1 MGDRVCEPI
10 TRREEVYQSALDT
23 IYCAIIILDQAGKI
37 LYVNESARKMVEGS
51 SVVFEELLECLGQ
64 EVDLVRG
71 SGRYQIDVGP
81 ARIVCRV
88 NPRYL
93 SGERHGSTIVLHQSK
108 HSECVMQEMDVVS
121 SIFEELNVCLE
132 SSHDG
137 IMVSDGMGNVIR
149 LNAALEKL
157 IGVKRRDILGRNVA
171 DLVQEGVYE
180 SSAILQVIETGKTA
194 TVVIDHNGRQ
204 LLITGS
210 PVYNANSAMTAV
222 VANIRDMSELNDLRQ
237 KLEQQQMIAEKYSK
251 ELAHIARQQSAQT
264 SFVACSREMKTI
276 LATIHSISEVD
287 STVLISGESGT
298 GKEMV
303 VNEIYASSM
312 RSYRPIIKVN
322 CGAIPPALFES
333 ELFGYEDGAF
343 TGARRKGKPGF
354 FELAHMGTL
363 FLDEVGEL
371 PLEMQVKLLRVLQEG
386 EIIRIGGSKPISVDV
401 RIIAATNRDLWE
413 MTEEGTFRQDLY
425 YRLNV
430 INIEVPP
437 LRQRRDDIIPL
448 VMHMLERFNQKYG
461 KHKEIPI
468 ELGKVLRE
476 LPWRGNVRELE
487 NLIENL
493 VVLCPED
500 VLTPE
505 HLPVRYQRGQDPAS
519 QVEIRGILP
528 MKDMV
533 RRAER
538 QLIANAQAQYSSM
551 QEVAKALGVDVST
564 ISRKLSRN

>member
-343 TGARRKGKPGF
+343 TGAHRKGKPGF

-505 HLPVRYQRGQDPAS
+505 HLPVRYQRGQNPAS

>member
-371 PLEMQVKLLRVLQEG
+371 LLEMQVKLLRVLQEG

-505 HLPVRYQRGQDPAS
+505 HLPVRYQRGQNPAS

>member
-505 HLPVRYQRGQDPAS
+505 HLPVRYQRGQNPAS

-538 QLIANAQAQYSSM
+538 QLIANAQAQ
-551 QEVAKALGVDVST
+551 
-564 ISRKLSRN
+564 

>member
-363 FLDEVGEL
+363 FLDEGGEL

-505 HLPVRYQRGQDPAS
+505 HLPVRYQRGQNPAS

>member
-276 LATIHSISEVD
+276 LATILSISEVD

-468 ELGKVLRE
+468 KLGKVLRE

-505 HLPVRYQRGQDPAS
+505 HLPVRYQRGQNPAS

>member
-71 SGRYQIDVGP
+71 SGRFQIDVGP

-505 HLPVRYQRGQDPAS
+505 HLPVRYQRGQNPAS

>member
-505 HLPVRYQRGQDPAS
+505 HLPVRYQRGQNPAS

-528 MKDMV
+528 MKNMV

>member
-468 ELGKVLRE
+468 KLGKVLRE

-505 HLPVRYQRGQDPAS
+505 HLPVRYQRGQNPAS

>member
-1 MGDRVCEPI
+1 
-10 TRREEVYQSALDT
+10 
-23 IYCAIIILDQAGKI
+23 
-37 LYVNESARKMVEGS
+37 
-51 SVVFEELLECLGQ
+51 
-64 EVDLVRG
+64 
-71 SGRYQIDVGP
+71 
-81 ARIVCRV
+81 
-88 NPRYL
+88 
-93 SGERHGSTIVLHQSK
+93 
-108 HSECVMQEMDVVS
+108 
-121 SIFEELNVCLE
+121 
-132 SSHDG
+132 
-137 IMVSDGMGNVIR
+137 
-149 LNAALEKL
+149 
-157 IGVKRRDILGRNVA
+157 
-171 DLVQEGVYE
+171 
-180 SSAILQVIETGKTA
+180 
-194 TVVIDHNGRQ
+194 
-204 LLITGS
+204 
-210 PVYNANSAMTAV
+210 
-222 VANIRDMSELNDLRQ
+222 
-237 KLEQQQMIAEKYSK
+237 
-251 ELAHIARQQSAQT
+251 
-264 SFVACSREMKTI
+264 MKTI

-505 HLPVRYQRGQDPAS
+505 HLPVRYQRGQNPAS

>member
-312 RSYRPIIKVN
+312 RSCRPIIKVN

-333 ELFGYEDGAF
+333 ELFGYEEGAF

-505 HLPVRYQRGQDPAS
+505 HLPVRYQRGQNPAS

-551 QEVAKALGVDVST
+551 QEVARALGVDVST

>member
-222 VANIRDMSELNDLRQ
+222 VANIRDMSKLNDLRQ

-505 HLPVRYQRGQDPAS
+505 HLPVRYQRGQNPAS

>member
-401 RIIAATNRDLWE
+401 WIIAATNRDLWE

-505 HLPVRYQRGQDPAS
+505 HLPVRYQRGQNPAS

>member
-371 PLEMQVKLLRVLQEG
+371 LLEMQVKLLRVLQEG

-476 LPWRGNVRELE
+476 LPWRGNVREME

-505 HLPVRYQRGQDPAS
+505 HLPVRYQRGQNPAS

>member
-121 SIFEELNVCLE
+121 SIFEEFNVCLE

-204 LLITGS
+204 LLIPGS

-505 HLPVRYQRGQDPAS
+505 HLPVRYQRGQNPAS

>member
-51 SVVFEELLECLGQ
+51 SMVFEELLECLGQ

-505 HLPVRYQRGQDPAS
+505 HLPVRYQRGQNPAS

>member
-505 HLPVRYQRGQDPAS
+505 HLPVRYQRGQNPAS

-551 QEVAKALGVDVST
+551 QEVARALGVDVST

>member
-180 SSAILQVIETGKTA
+180 SSAILQVIESGKTA

>member
-180 SSAILQVIETGKTA
+180 SSAILQVIESGKTA

-312 RSYRPIIKVN
+312 RSCRPIIKVN

-448 VMHMLERFNQKYG
+448 VMLERFNQKYG

-505 HLPVRYQRGQDPAS
+505 HLPVRYQRGQNPAS

>member
-37 LYVNESARKMVEGS
+37 LYVNESARKMVEGF

-505 HLPVRYQRGQDPAS
+505 HLPVRYQRGQNPAS

>member
-237 KLEQQQMIAEKYSK
+237 KLEQQQIAEKYSK

-505 HLPVRYQRGQDPAS
+505 HLPVRYQRGQNPAS

>member
-222 VANIRDMSELNDLRQ
+222 VANIRDMSELNDLCQ

-476 LPWRGNVRELE
+476 LPWRGNVREME

-505 HLPVRYQRGQDPAS
+505 HLPVRYQRGQNPAS

>member
-343 TGARRKGKPGF
+343 TGARRTGKPGF

-505 HLPVRYQRGQDPAS
+505 HLPVRYQRGQNPAS

>member
-363 FLDEVGEL
+363 FLDEVGEI

-505 HLPVRYQRGQDPAS
+505 HLPVRYQRGQNPAS

>member
-171 DLVQEGVYE
+171 DLVQEGVSE
-180 SSAILQVIETGKTA
+180 SSAILQVIESGKTA

>member
-180 SSAILQVIETGKTA
+180 SSAILQVIESGKTA

-312 RSYRPIIKVN
+312 RSCRPIIKVN

-505 HLPVRYQRGQDPAS
+505 HLPVRYQRGQNPAS

-551 QEVAKALGVDVST
+551 QEVARALGVDVST

>member
-251 ELAHIARQQSAQT
+251 ELAHISRQQSAQT

-276 LATIHSISEVD
+276 LTTIHSISEVD

-476 LPWRGNVRELE
+476 LPWRGNVREME

-505 HLPVRYQRGQDPAS
+505 HLPVRYQRGQNPAS

>member
-371 PLEMQVKLLRVLQEG
+371 PLKMQVKLLRVLQEG

-468 ELGKVLRE
+468 KLGKVLRE

-505 HLPVRYQRGQDPAS
+505 HLPVRYQRGQNPAS

>member
-333 ELFGYEDGAF
+333 ELFGYEEGAF

-505 HLPVRYQRGQDPAS
+505 HLPVRYQRGQNPAS

>member
-264 SFVACSREMKTI
+264 SFVAYSREMKTI

-371 PLEMQVKLLRVLQEG
+371 LLEMQVKLLRVLQEG

-505 HLPVRYQRGQDPAS
+505 HLPVRYQRGQNPAS